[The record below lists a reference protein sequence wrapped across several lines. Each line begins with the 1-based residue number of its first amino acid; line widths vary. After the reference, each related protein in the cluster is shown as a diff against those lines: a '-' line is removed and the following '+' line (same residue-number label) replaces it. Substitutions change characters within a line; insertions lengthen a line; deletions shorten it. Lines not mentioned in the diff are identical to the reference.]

1 MKKILMLGLMG
12 ACCMGFAQDAAP
24 ADAPPPPPAG
34 RRGGPGP
41 AAPAFIERLQSS
53 AKELL
58 ALYDK
63 NGDGKLDEAEK
74 TAMDKELADIE
85 EKARLARFY
94 QQVKA
99 IDTDGDMVISPEE
112 EAAAPAK
119 LQEFQRK
126 RMEEMRRNRPDR
138 PGAPGEGERGPRR
151 RQGPPREGAQPPP
164 PPAAEG
170 AQPPPPPAPPAPPAQ

>member
-12 ACCMGFAQDAAP
+12 ACCMGFAQDAVP
-24 ADAPPPPPAG
+24 ADAPPPPAG

-41 AAPAFIERLQSS
+41 NAPAFIERLQSS

-74 TAMDKELADIE
+74 AAMDKELTDIE

-94 QQVKA
+94 QQIKA

-112 EAAAPAK
+112 AAEAPAK
-119 LQEFQRK
+119 LQEMQRK
-126 RMEEMRRNRPDR
+126 RMEEMRRNRPERPGR

-151 RQGPPREGAQPPP
+151 RQGPPA
-164 PPAAEG
+164 PPAEAE
-170 AQPPPPPAPPAPPAQ
+170 QPAPPAPPAQ

>member
-24 ADAPPPPPAG
+24 AG

-41 AAPAFIERLQSS
+41 NAPAFIERLQSS

-74 TAMDKELADIE
+74 AAMDKELADIE
-85 EKARLARFY
+85 VKARLARFY
-94 QQVKA
+94 QQIKA

-112 EAAAPAK
+112 AAEAPTK

-126 RMEEMRRNRPDR
+126 RMEEMRRNRPGR

-151 RQGPPREGAQPPP
+151 RQGPPAAGEQP
-164 PPAAEG
+164 A
-170 AQPPPPPAPPAPPAQ
+170 PPAPPAPPAQ

>member
-24 ADAPPPPPAG
+24 ADAPPPAG

-41 AAPAFIERLQSS
+41 NAPAFIERLQSS

-74 TAMDKELADIE
+74 VAMDKELADIE
-85 EKARLARFY
+85 VKARLARFY
-94 QQVKA
+94 QQIKA

-112 EAAAPAK
+112 AAEAPTK
-119 LQEFQRK
+119 MQEFQRK
-126 RMEEMRRNRPDR
+126 RMEEMRRNRPGR

-151 RQGPPREGAQPPP
+151 RQGPPREGEQPPP

-170 AQPPPPPAPPAPPAQ
+170 EQPPPPPPAQ

>member
-12 ACCMGFAQDAAP
+12 ACCMGFAQDAVP
-24 ADAPPPPPAG
+24 ADAPPPPAG

-41 AAPAFIERLQSS
+41 NAPAFIERLQSS

-74 TAMDKELADIE
+74 AAMDKELTDIE

-94 QQVKA
+94 QQIKA

-112 EAAAPAK
+112 AAEAPAK
-119 LQEFQRK
+119 LQEMQRK
-126 RMEEMRRNRPDR
+126 RMEEMRRNRPERPDRPGR

-151 RQGPPREGAQPPP
+151 RQGPPAAGEQP
-164 PPAAEG
+164 A
-170 AQPPPPPAPPAPPAQ
+170 PPAPPAPPAQ